1 MTVADWTALGLSL
14 RVALAATALA
24 AGPSLALGWALA
36 RRRSWWTGPLEF
48 AVMLPLV
55 LPPVVT
61 GYALLLVLPRG
72 VAFTWAASVLAAA
85 VVGLPLFV
93 QVARLGFE
101 SVEAGLVD
109 AARVDGA
116 GRWEAGRRVV
126 LPLAA
131 PALAAGATLHFA
143 RALGE
148 FGATLVVAGNL
159 PGRTQTLPLAL
170 YSRLQQIGGEA
181 ASLRLAAAAVALAAL
196 SLGASRWLTARWQ
209 RRLGP

>member
-1 MTVADWTALGLSL
+1 MTPEDWTAVGLSL
-14 RVALAATALA
+14 RVALVATAVA
-24 AGPSLALGWALA
+24 AGPSIALGWALA
-36 RRRSWWTGPLEF
+36 RRQGWWTGVVEL
-48 AVMLPLV
+48 AVLLPLV

-61 GYALLLVLPRG
+61 GYVLLLVLPRG
-72 VAFTWAASVLAAA
+72 ITFTWVASVAASA
-85 VVGLPLFV
+85 VVGVPLFV
-93 QVARLGFE
+93 QLARVGFE
-101 SVEAGLVD
+101 AVSPSVVE

-116 GRWEAGRRVV
+116 SRWDVARRVV
-126 LPLAA
+126 VPLAA

-181 ASLRLAAAAVALAAL
+181 ASIRLAVAAVVLAAV
-196 SLGASRWLTARWQ
+196 SLGASRLLAGRWAR
-209 RRLGP
+209 RIAP